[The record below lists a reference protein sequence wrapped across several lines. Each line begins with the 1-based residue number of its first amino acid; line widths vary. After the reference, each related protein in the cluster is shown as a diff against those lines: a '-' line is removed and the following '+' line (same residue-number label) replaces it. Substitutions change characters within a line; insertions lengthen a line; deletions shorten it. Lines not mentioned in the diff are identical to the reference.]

1 MIYVPA
7 LILVS
12 DADPFNLRLLQELCE
27 AGGYHVITCGE
38 GGEVLDVVARKRP
51 DLILLDQAT
60 PGLDGFEVLRILK
73 SDDVLARIPV
83 LLVTTTGDV
92 KAQRRAI
99 ELGAEDYLTKPYLVF
114 EVQQRM
120 RNALR
125 ALRGER
131 DVDEG
136 DSVGTTHQLGIGL
149 EYEFTRAVRYHHP
162 LGCIVV
168 RVANHARLAQQHGEG
183 WRRTMGQAL
192 RGCVRSTDQVYVSGG
207 DEFVLLLPETDD
219 RGTRIVLDRTTTR
232 LAQATPELPTTPAIR
247 GGVAVYPGA
256 PVEDGFA
263 LLSSARSSL
272 DAA

>member
-1 MIYVPA
+1 MPA

-27 AGGYHVITCGE
+27 AGGHRVITCGE

-60 PGLDGFEVLRILK
+60 PEIDGFEVLRIMK

-83 LLVTTTGDV
+83 LLVTATGDV

-114 EVQQRM
+114 EVQQRV

-125 ALRGER
+125 AVRGEH

-136 DSVGTTHQLGIGL
+136 DSIGTAHQLGIGL
-149 EYEFTRAVRYHHP
+149 EYEFTRAVRYHHS
-162 LGCIVV
+162 LGCIVL
-168 RVANHARLAQQHGEG
+168 RVGNHAALTEQHGER
-183 WRRTMGQAL
+183 WRRAMGHAL
-192 RGCVRSTDQVYVSGG
+192 RACVRATDQVYLSGG

-219 RGTRIVLDRTTTR
+219 PGTRIVLDRLTTHF
-232 LAQATPELPTTPAIR
+232 AEATPELPSAPTLR
-247 GGVAVYPGA
+247 GGLAVYPVV
-256 PVEDGFA
+256 PVEDGLA
-263 LLSSARSSL
+263 LLSSARNAF
-272 DAA
+272 DGE